1 MLEKINWGKTI
12 REYIFMT
19 LALAVY
25 VFGWVAF
32 IIPFGFPGG
41 GVAGFASILFYGFN
55 IPISYSYF
63 IMNAVL
69 LVIGFIVLGKGFGV
83 KTIYCIIITSL
94 LFEYLPLIPWRS
106 DIEDKLLNAII
117 GGAFSGIG
125 IGVVFMQ
132 GGSTGGTD
140 VLALIINKYRE
151 VSPGKVFLV
160 LDSLIITSILFLPDK
175 GLQDVIYGYIEIIAF
190 TYTIDLL
197 LTGTQQSV
205 RIEVMSSNPEEIA
218 DNISTRIGRGIT
230 VLNSMGWYTKTENKL
245 LVIVVRKGQMQETM
259 REIHK
264 ADPHAFINVSSVMG
278 VYGNGF
284 DRIRTKNKPEIV
296 N

>member
-1 MLEKINWGKTI
+1 MQTINWGKFI
-12 REYIFMT
+12 KEYTFMT
-19 LALAVY
+19 FALAVY

-63 IMNAVL
+63 SMNVVL
-69 LVIGFIVLGKGFGV
+69 LAIGFAVLGKGFGV

-94 LFEYLPLIPWRS
+94 LFEYLPQIIAWRS
-106 DIEDKLLNAII
+106 DIQDKLINAII

-125 IGVVFMQ
+125 IGVVFKQ

-140 VLALIINKYRE
+140 VIALIINKYRE

-160 LDSLIITSILFLPDK
+160 LDSLIITSILLLPDK

-197 LTGTQQSV
+197 LTGSQQSV
-205 RIEVMSSNPEEIA
+205 RIEVMSNNSEEVA
-218 DNISTRIGRGIT
+218 DSVCTKIGRGVT
-230 VLNSMGWYTKTENKL
+230 VLNSTGWHTKTENKV

-259 REIHK
+259 DQIHK

-284 DRIRTKNKPEIV
+284 DKIRGN
-296 N
+296 

>member
-1 MLEKINWGKTI
+1 
-12 REYIFMT
+12 
-19 LALAVY
+19 
-25 VFGWVAF
+25 
-32 IIPFGFPGG
+32 
-41 GVAGFASILFYGFN
+41 GFASILFYGFN

-63 IMNAVL
+63 SMNIVL
-69 LVIGFIVLGKGFGV
+69 LAIGFAVLGKGFGV

-94 LFEYLPLIPWRS
+94 LFEYLPQIIAWRS
-106 DIEDKLLNAII
+106 DIQDKLINAII

-125 IGVVFMQ
+125 IGVVFKQ

-140 VLALIINKYRE
+140 VIALIINKYRE

-160 LDSLIITSILFLPDK
+160 LDSLIITSILLLPDK

-197 LTGTQQSV
+197 LTGSQQSV
-205 RIEVMSSNPEEIA
+205 RIEVMSNNSEEVA
-218 DNISTRIGRGIT
+218 DSVCTKIGRGVT
-230 VLNSMGWYTKTENKL
+230 VLNSTGWHTKTENKV

-259 REIHK
+259 NQIHK
-264 ADPHAFINVSSVMG
+264 ADAHAFINVSSVMG

-284 DRIRTKNKPEIV
+284 DKIRGN
-296 N
+296 

>member
-1 MLEKINWGKTI
+1 MGKIF
-12 REYIFMT
+12 REYSLMT
-19 LALAVY
+19 LALAIY

-69 LVIGFIVLGKGFGV
+69 LVIGFAVLGKGFGV
-83 KTIYCIIITSL
+83 KTIYCIIVTSL
-94 LFEYLPLIPWRS
+94 LFEYMPLIPWHS
-106 DIEDKLLNAII
+106 DIEDKLINAII
-117 GGAFSGIG
+117 GGVFSGIG
-125 IGVVFMQ
+125 IGIVFMQ

-140 VLALIINKYRE
+140 VIALIINKYRE

-160 LDSLIITSILFLPDK
+160 LDSLIITSILLLPDK
-175 GLQDVIYGYIEIIAF
+175 GLQDVIYGYIEIVAF

-205 RIEVMSSNPEEIA
+205 RIEVMSTSPEQIA
-218 DNISTRIGRGIT
+218 DNVCQRIGRGVT
-230 VLNSMGWYTKTENKL
+230 VLNSVGWYSKTENKL

-264 ADPHAFINVSSVMG
+264 ADPYAFINVSSVMG
-278 VYGNGF
+278 VYGKGF
-284 DRIRTKNKPEIV
+284 DRLKP
-296 N
+296 

>member
-1 MLEKINWGKTI
+1 MLAKINWGRTI
-12 REYIFMT
+12 KEYVLMA
-19 LALAVY
+19 LALAIY

-63 IMNAVL
+63 LMNAVL
-69 LVIGFIVLGKGFGV
+69 LVIGFSILGKGFGV

-94 LFEYLPLIPWRS
+94 LFEYMPQIITWRS
-106 DIEDKLLNAII
+106 DIGDKLINAII

-125 IGVVFMQ
+125 IGIVFKQ

-140 VLALIINKYRE
+140 VIALIINKYRE

-160 LDSLIITSILFLPDK
+160 LDSLIITSILLLPDK

-205 RIEVMSSNPEEIA
+205 RIEVMSANPQVIA
-218 DNISTRIGRGIT
+218 DNVCNNVGRGVT
-230 VLNSMGWYTKTENKL
+230 VLDSVGWYSKAENKL
-245 LVIVVRKGQMQETM
+245 LIIVVRKGQMQATM

-284 DRIRTKNKPEIV
+284 DRIK
-296 N
+296 

>member
-1 MLEKINWGKTI
+1 MRKNTPTGWARVF
-12 REYIFMT
+12 REYSLMT
-19 LALAVY
+19 LALAIY

-63 IMNAVL
+63 LMNAVL
-69 LVIGFIVLGKGFGV
+69 LVIGFAVLGKGFGV

-94 LFEYLPLIPWRS
+94 LFEYLPMIPWRS
-106 DIEDKLLNAII
+106 DIEDKLINAII
-117 GGAFSGIG
+117 GGVFSGIG
-125 IGVVFMQ
+125 IGIVFMQ

-140 VLALIINKYRE
+140 VIALIINKYRE

-160 LDSLIITSILFLPDK
+160 LDSLIITSILLLPDK
-175 GLQDVIYGYIEIIAF
+175 GLQDVIYGYIEIVAF

-205 RIEVMSSNPEEIA
+205 RIEVMSTNPEQIA
-218 DNISTRIGRGIT
+218 DSVCTRIGRGVT
-230 VLNSMGWYTKTENKL
+230 VLNSVGWYSKTENKL

-278 VYGNGF
+278 VYGKGF
-284 DRIRTKNKPEIV
+284 DKLKAK
-296 N
+296 